1 MGKSTIQMTI
11 LASVV
16 LFLVGGMQIFAGV
29 KREGGTRVLLL
40 SLGTAVLL
48 CIPASLLLKVR
59 DYRVTESHVVVRY
72 GLTTR
77 SFQLSDIQSPRV
89 HPKALSGGMRDAGNG
104 GLWSFLGWF
113 SNRELG
119 KIRAFVSDTE
129 KTVVMRMPDFALVIS
144 PDDPAAFVNAVNREK
159 GGQQG

>member
-16 LFLVGGMQIFAGV
+16 LALVGGMQIFAGV
-29 KREGGTRVLLL
+29 KREGGTRILLL

-48 CIPASLLLKVR
+48 CVPASLLLKVR
-59 DYRVTESHVVVRY
+59 DYRVTESQVLVRY

-77 SFQLSDIQSPRV
+77 AFQLSEIQNARV
-89 HPKALSGGMRDAGNG
+89 QPNALSGGMRDAGNG

-129 KTVVMRMPDFALVIS
+129 KTVVMSMPEFALVVS
-144 PDDPAAFVNAVNREK
+144 PDDPAAFVSAVNRGK